1 MHDTPDPRPNAPN
14 DGGVFVPI
22 SPAGP
27 SGELTSPSNPAL
39 WERVEA
45 FRDLLQRGSRLL
57 GEVLTFTR
65 NAEDALGA
73 IEREKVRLD
82 RERQALADEA
92 ARMRVEAGERAAHL
106 TALQDELA
114 ALRARVDRAS
124 GEHLADRNALEV
136 RLEEALARSRQLERE
151 LQHLSAK
158 ASSEAAASR
167 LREFADLE
175 QRTSALERELEQT
188 RATLKSERARR
199 DRAIS
204 LIKPSPSGPAQETL
218 QQATP

>member
-1 MHDTPDPRPNAPN
+1 M
-14 DGGVFVPI
+14 
-22 SPAGP
+22 
-27 SGELTSPSNPAL
+27 

-82 RERQALADEA
+82 GERQVLADEA
-92 ARMRVEAGERAAHL
+92 ARMRVEAGERAARL
-106 TALQDELA
+106 TSLQGELT

-124 GEHLADRNALEV
+124 AEHSADRKTLEL
-136 RLEEALARSRQLERE
+136 RLEDSLARSMQLERE
-151 LQHLSAK
+151 LQTFRAK
-158 ASSEAAASR
+158 ASSEAAECR
-167 LREFADLE
+167 RREYADLE

-188 RATLKSERARR
+188 RATLQSERARR

-204 LIKPSPSGPAQETL
+204 LIKPSPSGAGHETL
-218 QQATP
+218 QKATP

>member
-1 MHDTPDPRPNAPN
+1 M
-14 DGGVFVPI
+14 
-22 SPAGP
+22 
-27 SGELTSPSNPAL
+27 
-39 WERVEA
+39 EA

-92 ARMRVEAGERAAHL
+92 AHMRVEAGERAAHL
-106 TALQDELA
+106 MALQDELA

-124 GEHLADRNALEV
+124 SEHSADRNALEL

-158 ASSEAAASR
+158 ASSDAAESR

-204 LIKPSPSGPAQETL
+204 LIKPSPSGAAQETL